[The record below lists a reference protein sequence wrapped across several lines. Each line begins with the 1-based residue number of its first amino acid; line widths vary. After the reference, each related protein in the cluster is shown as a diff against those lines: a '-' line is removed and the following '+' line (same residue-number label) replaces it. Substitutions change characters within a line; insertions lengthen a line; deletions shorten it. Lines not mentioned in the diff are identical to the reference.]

1 MGFVDVAVNIFST
14 FTIILYDV
22 GPLSCNRFGKRW
34 TQAVRG
40 LGIFSYRLFL
50 WRVQWLVQ
58 IICNLG
64 KISES

>member
-1 MGFVDVAVNIFST
+1 MGFVDVAVNICST
-14 FTIILYDV
+14 FTIIFYDV
-22 GPLSCNRFGKRW
+22 GPLRWNRFATRW
-34 TQAVRG
+34 TKSVRD

-64 KISES
+64 KII